1 MASDSDFFPILIFL
15 GVILFIVA
23 IFGIT
28 FYLEKKR
35 RDELSAAARRM
46 GFSFNPGPDGSV
58 LYSASGFDIFKRGH
72 SQAVSNVM
80 AGETDG
86 IKLTIFDYKYT
97 VGYGK
102 HSSTYSQTVTVAEV
116 PNAVLPKF
124 SLGPESIF
132 HKIGEIVGFKD
143 IDFPGNKGFSDKYL
157 LKGSD
162 EAAVRAVF
170 KPETMR
176 FFESMKDVLNVE
188 AEGGRMAI
196 YRMSKHV
203 KPEDISKF
211 AGDAARIARMFV
223 NDRGIF

>member
-1 MASDSDFFPILIFL
+1 MVLDSAFFPILVFAGL
-15 GVILFIVA
+15 ILFIVA

-28 FYLEKKR
+28 SYLEKKR
-35 RDELSAAARRM
+35 RDELSAVARRM
-46 GFSFNPGPDGSV
+46 GFSFSPGPDGSV
-58 LYSASGFDIFKRGH
+58 QYSASGFDIFKAGH

-86 IKLTIFDYKYT
+86 IKLTIFDYMYT

-102 HSSTYSQTVTVAEV
+102 HSSTYSQTMAVAEA
-116 PNAVLPKF
+116 PNAALPRF

-162 EAAVRAVF
+162 EAAVRAAF
-170 KPETMR
+170 KPETLR
-176 FFESMKDVLNVE
+176 FFESMKDVVNVE
-188 AEGGRMAI
+188 ADGGRMAV
-196 YRMSKHV
+196 YRMNKLV
-203 KPEDISKF
+203 KPEEMSRF
-211 AGDAARIARMFV
+211 AGDAARIARMFAD
-223 NDRGIF
+223 DRGIF